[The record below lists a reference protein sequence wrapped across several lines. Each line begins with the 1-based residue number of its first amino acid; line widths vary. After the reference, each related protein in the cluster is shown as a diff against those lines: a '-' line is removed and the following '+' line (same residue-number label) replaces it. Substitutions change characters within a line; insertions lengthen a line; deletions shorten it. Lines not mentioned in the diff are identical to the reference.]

1 MISFFTS
8 AHKTAL
14 KKIPVIPPKHGL
26 KLRALLSFESGEEK
40 RIAGDEWQLEGPL
53 TYYPQPEVVS
63 HFVFLVALYFF
74 SLYFFHALMHTITML
89 EIKSWYFTA
98 GSRE

>member
-1 MISFFTS
+1 MISWSLTHFWIIEYHIVTA

-53 TYYPQPEVVS
+53 TYYPRPEVVS
-63 HFVFLVALYFF
+63 HFVLLF
-74 SLYFFHALMHTITML
+74 
-89 EIKSWYFTA
+89 
-98 GSRE
+98 